1 MELDLWFSTQILIL
15 KLWFIKFTEIS
26 DLKNF
31 QEGEKVESPDIAI
44 AAAAGLSDQEP
55 GESYWKALCQE
66 REKALNDTI
75 EVSWLKSLFTT

>member
-1 MELDLWFSTQILIL
+1 MNLDLSNSLRFLI
-15 KLWFIKFTEIS
+15 
-26 DLKNF
+26 LKNF

-55 GESYWKALCQE
+55 GENYWKALCQE

-75 EVSWLKSLFTT
+75 EVS

>member
-1 MELDLWFSTQILIL
+1 MNYSKHNFDTNPQLDFWF
-15 KLWFIKFTEIS
+15 
-26 DLKNF
+26 LKNF
-31 QEGEKVESPDIAI
+31 QEEEKVESPDIAI

-75 EVSWLKSLFTT
+75 EVRKFL